1 MEVAALVLSLV
12 ALVVSGAVSWRQL
25 RLAQHA
31 NTLPV
36 LVDLFREHRSVDL
49 ARARQFVHE
58 ELPGCD
64 VSAGLGGLPEGS
76 RDLVRELAWFYDN
89 LGALVAHG
97 VIDIAPVF
105 GYLGGSVISV
115 WESLEPVV
123 LDNTGRPL
131 DVVRDA
137 PGKGRFHLCGAT
149 PLTVPEPWS
158 RAARED
164 GHVLVVGLW
173 HRSPDSIRGAVE
185 DSEIVA
191 VTAPLITD

>member
-1 MEVAALVLSLV
+1 M
-12 ALVVSGAVSWRQL
+12 VSGAVSWRQL

-64 VSAGLGGLPEGS
+64 AAMGLDGLPEGS

-97 VIDIAPVF
+97 VIDIEPVS

-123 LDNTGRPL
+123 LAERALRAGNGMPDPNRWQEYFENL
-131 DVVRDA
+131 YHLVRE
-137 PGKGRFHLCGAT
+137 
-149 PLTVPEPWS
+149 VPADRS
-158 RAARED
+158 RAQTR
-164 GHVLVVGLW
+164 LW
-173 HRSPDSIRGAVE
+173 RLPR
-185 DSEIVA
+185 
-191 VTAPLITD
+191 P